1 MSMTN
6 APIVAGEGE
15 VDKTHTDKILYD
27 KMRYL
32 LVRVALAFGC
42 GAVAG
47 RSIGQSLPPW
57 IWPVLA
63 AVAVSASIW
72 RRRSPVFR
80 QAALLAAVFCFGV
93 LRVATDQDLPDS
105 LRLKAA
111 SLQAIEGTVVS
122 YPNIGSSHISFTLRP
137 VHLAARIRITWFS
150 DAPPIG
156 VVHYGDHLRV
166 VGVAEVPQPFEGFDY
181 PAYLARQGIFAT
193 MAIDEDELEVLG
205 RGRRSL
211 LVLGDRIRQ
220 VVLERLD
227 QRLRPDQSAVARS
240 LLFGDRTALPEP
252 IEEAFSRSGLMH
264 LLAVSGLH
272 LGIFLGGA
280 WWALRRLGLRPR
292 VAYPLVGVLVLV
304 VLWIVGPRV
313 SLIRAAML
321 FAFLALG
328 SVLADLG
335 LMLRRSIRSLNGL
348 AAAAI
353 TMLALRPAALFDVG
367 FQLTFAATASILI
380 AFSAPLEWGRWI
392 ADDAERFGRWRILVR
407 PVLMLAAVSCAA
419 QAGATPVIA
428 WHFETF
434 HPLALVGNLL
444 ALPLAGLALWCGLGA
459 ILVSGTPIFSAA
471 IVPFST
477 ILNVLQ
483 RVVTGLSGVPYS
495 QLEVPRWLGLWLGGA
510 VVYAFAVVIYERE
523 SSS

>member
-1 MSMTN
+1 
-6 APIVAGEGE
+6 
-15 VDKTHTDKILYD
+15 
-27 KMRYL
+27 
-32 LVRVALAFGC
+32 
-42 GAVAG
+42 
-47 RSIGQSLPPW
+47 
-57 IWPVLA
+57 
-63 AVAVSASIW
+63 
-72 RRRSPVFR
+72 
-80 QAALLAAVFCFGV
+80 
-93 LRVATDQDLPDS
+93 
-105 LRLKAA
+105 
-111 SLQAIEGTVVS
+111 
-122 YPNIGSSHISFTLRP
+122 
-137 VHLAARIRITWFS
+137 
-150 DAPPIG
+150 
-156 VVHYGDHLRV
+156 
-166 VGVAEVPQPFEGFDY
+166 
-181 PAYLARQGIFAT
+181 
-193 MAIDEDELEVLG
+193 MAIDEDGLEVLG

-227 QRLRPDQSAVARS
+227 QRLHPDQSAVARS

-280 WWALRRLGLRPR
+280 WWVLRRLGLRPR

-380 AFSAPLEWGRWI
+380 AFAAPLEWGRRI

-407 PVLMLAAVSCAA
+407 PVLMLAAVACAA
-419 QAGATPVIA
+419 QAGAAPVIA

-444 ALPLAGLALWCGLGA
+444 AVPLAGLALWCGLGA

-510 VVYAFAVVIYERE
+510 VVYAFAVAIYERE